1 VHLIRQT
8 EVTKHSPERCHGIV
22 IVLYNVRAASSTVIR
37 DDWLLIGDHL
47 SSPAEPSHAYHRNA
61 VVFAAANSS
70 LTLHWESPSRLVAT
84 CNGSYEDHIDVLKR
98 PERGGEYF
106 LRAFSPSLCKY
117 RGRAMPQVSMRHKDR
132 RRMRQFRPDYRQC
145 GSNPFLGWGTV
156 GEYSSMWNA
165 LRR

>member
-1 VHLIRQT
+1 MHLIRQT
-8 EVTKHSPERCHGIV
+8 KVTEHSPERCHGIV

-84 CNGSYEDHIDVLKR
+84 CNGSYEDHIDVL
-98 PERGGEYF
+98 
-106 LRAFSPSLCKY
+106 S
-117 RGRAMPQVSMRHKDR
+117 GRSAEVSISYEHSPQV
-132 RRMRQFRPDYRQC
+132 C
-145 GSNPFLGWGTV
+145 VNTV
-156 GEYSSMWNA
+156 A
-165 LRR
+165 VPCPK